1 MSLKETHCLPVKLGS
16 SCLSPEDVAEYSKEI
31 NPVWKMEEGK
41 KLSRTFLFTDFVESV
56 EFVHRVADLAEQEQH
71 HPDIHIF
78 YNKVII
84 DLWTHTVG
92 GLSKNDFIVAAKID
106 SMDEPV

>member
-1 MSLKETHCLPVKLGS
+1 MCMSLKETHCLPIKPGS
-16 SCLSPEDVAEYSKEI
+16 SRLSPEDIAEYGKEI
-31 NPVWKMEEGK
+31 NQVWKAEEGK
-41 KLSRTFLFTDFVESV
+41 KLSRAFLFTDFVESMG
-56 EFVHRVADLAEQEQH
+56 FVHRVADLAEEEQH

-92 GLSKNDFIVAAKID
+92 GLSKNDFIVAAKI
-106 SMDEPV
+106 

>member
-1 MSLKETHCLPVKLGS
+1 
-16 SCLSPEDVAEYSKEI
+16 
-31 NPVWKMEEGK
+31 MEEGK